1 MHPRRRRFLVPVVAA
16 VTILAGCGEDETGLD
31 LHSDPPTTEIISPI
45 LSGQAVGYALEV
57 RWRGSDRDGALH
69 GFEIAIDDT
78 AAWTFTPEFDSVFAF
93 ESPACCVPDTVVLPD
108 STVVI
113 DSVAYGMHTLFVRAV
128 DNGGEVDP
136 TPARISFNATTITP
150 ETRIIRGVSAGVAE
164 VAPQSVAF
172 AWEAD
177 DVDGG
182 IAGYRY
188 RLDDKP
194 WASVGPDCTHVGFV
208 GLSPAEFMG
217 DPAGLH
223 KFTVLAID
231 NAGATERSLD
241 TSDNFREWYAL
252 EGLSWSRLCIS
263 SNVLPTRCEPNDAP
277 GNVVNARLNF
287 TWEGDASRYGGEVVC
302 YSYSYDGSE
311 FSPCSAGLT
320 RFPPDA
326 PDFSPRGNHI
336 LTVRARDDLGQE
348 FELSY
353 PFFAFDYH
361 FPPEPGQILYIDD
374 FALGTGTDGVLYPQD
389 PMEEAFWDTLLTGFP
404 STKFDAEAGDD
415 VPSRRILG
423 TASTVIWNIDDES
436 QLKAEIMRSP
446 AFRDTLRSAIL
457 SGQNLILCG
466 SIPTSALVMDNFF
479 DPVTV
484 QNPGCPHEPRLTYG
498 GADRSLHWFPAFCDT
513 GQHFVYD
520 VLGLEKSYYDG
531 SRDDLRALMSGGWPL
546 PDGLGPL
553 PDLVIDTGKRGVR
566 DDGMPIFDVL
576 GLEQCEQY
584 DLRAGLSPIPL
595 WRFRDDDGELKRVC
609 ACYLPKAGTR
619 GHVVVLGFSPYFFD
633 TEEMQEVFRRL
644 LIMFGENYNSP

>member
-1 MHPRRRRFLVPVVAA
+1 MILSGPAAFEPHTQRTTLWQQLRSRRGLLAVIAA
-16 VTILAGCGEDETGLD
+16 TSFVAGCGTDDGNPLPT
-31 LHSDPPTTEIISPI
+31 DPPTTEIVSPI

-57 RWRGSDRDGALH
+57 SWRGNDPDGALH
-69 GFEIAIDDT
+69 GFDVAVDDT
-78 AAWTFTPEFDSVFAF
+78 AAWTFTTEFDSLFAF
-93 ESPACCVPDTVVLPD
+93 QSSTCCVPDTIVLPD

-113 DSVAYGMHTLFVRAV
+113 DSVAYGMHTLFVRSV

-164 VAPQSVAF
+164 VAPRSVAF

-177 DVDGG
+177 DVDGS

-188 RLDDKP
+188 RLDDNP
-194 WASVGPDCTHVGFV
+194 WTSVGPDCTHVGFV

-231 NAGATERSLD
+231 NAGATERSVD
-241 TSDNFREWYAL
+241 ARDNFRDWYAL

-263 SNVLPTRCEPNDAP
+263 SNVLPTRCERNDAP

-361 FPPEPGQILYIDD
+361 FPPEPGPILYIDD
-374 FALGTGTDGVLYPQD
+374 FALGTATDGAMYPED
-389 PMEEAFWDTLLTGFP
+389 RMEEAFWDTLLTGFP
-404 STKFDAEAGDD
+404 LTKFDAEGGND
-415 VPSRRILG
+415 VPTRRILG

-436 QLKAEIMRSP
+436 QLGAEIMRSP
-446 AFRDTLRSAIL
+446 AFRDTLRSMIL

-466 SIPTSALVMDNFF
+466 SIPTSALTMDNFF

-513 GQHFVYD
+513 EQHFVHEI
-520 VLGLEKSYYDG
+520 LGLDKSYYDG
-531 SRDDLRALMSGGWPL
+531 SRDALRALISGG
-546 PDGLGPL
+546 GPFPMASEPCRIL
-553 PDLVIDTGKRGVR
+553 SSIPGSAACEPMENRSSTCLVSSCVSNT
-566 DDGMPIFDVL
+566 
-576 GLEQCEQY
+576 
-584 DLRAGLSPIPL
+584 
-595 WRFRDDDGELKRVC
+595 
-609 ACYLPKAGTR
+609 T
-619 GHVVVLGFSPYFFD
+619 
-633 TEEMQEVFRRL
+633 
-644 LIMFGENYNSP
+644 